1 MAMLDVQHPT
11 ATLTPE
17 PGASPRRDHMR
28 FELRIGDD
36 TGVLFTTCARA
47 LTTSSSSTPMSAEMA
62 GRGVAGRLVTAA
74 IDYAAE
80 RGLVVEAL
88 CPFARAWLARHPD
101 VAARAT
107 IAWPTQT
114 TEGPRRWATTVS
126 SAAGGD
132 SGVFETRMEH
142 VRPERLV
149 DLAGV
154 ADRRGSDSPANR
166 AHDRA
171 EPQRGLVAE
180 QVAVGTGG
188 ELDAPT
194 DGRTA
199 IARRPAS
206 RATA

>member
-17 PGASPRRDHMR
+17 PPALDRDHMR
-28 FELRIGDD
+28 FELRIGDE
-36 TGVLFTTCARA
+36 TAR
-47 LTTSSSSTPMSAEMA
+47 LHYLRRGDHLILVHTHVPAEMA

-114 TEGPRRWATTVS
+114 TEGT
-126 SAAGGD
+126 AAVG
-132 SGVFETRMEH
+132 
-142 VRPERLV
+142 
-149 DLAGV
+149 
-154 ADRRGSDSPANR
+154 
-166 AHDRA
+166 HDR
-171 EPQRGLVAE
+171 
-180 QVAVGTGG
+180 
-188 ELDAPT
+188 
-194 DGRTA
+194 
-199 IARRPAS
+199 
-206 RATA
+206 